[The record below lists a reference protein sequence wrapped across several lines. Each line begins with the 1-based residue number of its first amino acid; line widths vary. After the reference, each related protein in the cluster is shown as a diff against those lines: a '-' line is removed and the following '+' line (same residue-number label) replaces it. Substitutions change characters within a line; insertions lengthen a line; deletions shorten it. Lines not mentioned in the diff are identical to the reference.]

1 MHSVTSEAATSLSFQ
16 GAPPQRPARSDQSS
30 GNDSFG
36 ALIDSSTP
44 ADTSN
49 DRATSPAQP
58 QSATQRRSD
67 DASATAA
74 DNARSRDATAADQAA
89 RKNSD
94 DRDTTAKRLSD
105 ANADTNA
112 NANANAN
119 ADADAVQRSGAK
131 FSALKAGVLE
141 SAKKS
146 SSEQISAADS
156 STVPA
161 VSAQQG
167 GPTVTMPNVVAVVI
181 PVTIAPADIP
191 AATPA
196 AGNATAPLAIAAA
209 AIAASSPATSASAAS
224 SAQIKL
230 DAGAAAGATASAA
243 AAPTGSDAAATAK
256 IAVQAAATAALDT
269 PVKQQASQTVATAVT
284 DVALATAVAATAP
297 IAPKTTTP
305 LNAPV
310 AAPTKTAASGAPGI
324 APGTPD
330 PSATA
335 TPAEAAPNNVAQQP
349 AVAAKPEARN
359 GVVDAAKA
367 DTSASSS
374 STSAA
379 IVAPHEHSPVTAAA
393 HTPTDS
399 SDAGVQAT
407 GTIQPQLPA
416 VAATATLPGPLS
428 VTPAMNAA
436 VPLGGLALEIAVSA
450 RNGKS
455 RFEIRL
461 DPADLGRID
470 VRIDVDRNGQV
481 TSHLTVEKPET
492 LSMLRQDAPQLQR
505 QLDDAGFKT
514 GNGGLQFSLR
524 DQPSS
529 GQNNGNETGRNAQR
543 LVISDEDTIPAAVA
557 GRTYGRMLGSSSGV
571 DIRV

>member
-105 ANADTNA
+105 ANADT
-112 NANANAN
+112 NAN

-399 SDAGVQAT
+399 SDTGVQAT

-416 VAATATLPGPLS
+416 VATPAALAGPLS